1 MFNIENYVIK
11 LIKEEVAE
19 AVAKAE
25 KIVLEEEIVY
35 TENEACNFLKIT
47 RPTILKLRKEGKLNY
62 FKVGKGIRY
71 KQSDLL
77 NIKSN

>member
-25 KIVLEEEIVY
+25 KIVPEEEIVY

>member
-25 KIVLEEEIVY
+25 KIVPEEEILY

-47 RPTILKLRKEGKLNY
+47 RPTILKLRKDGKLNY